1 MKHFMIHGMAI
12 FEAVL
17 PFLQTDVFNMQFSL
31 KKRPLKINMM
41 GGVSVPFMLYD
52 SLFSPNS
59 FKPRVNVRKNY
70 ILLLRNKN

>member
-1 MKHFMIHGMAI
+1 MIQGMAI
-12 FEAVL
+12 FEAIL

-41 GGVSVPFMLYD
+41 RGVSVPFMLYD
-52 SLFSPNS
+52 SLFSPTN

>member
-1 MKHFMIHGMAI
+1 MIQGMAI

-41 GGVSVPFMLYD
+41 RGVSVSFMLYD
-52 SLFSPNS
+52 SLFSSNN